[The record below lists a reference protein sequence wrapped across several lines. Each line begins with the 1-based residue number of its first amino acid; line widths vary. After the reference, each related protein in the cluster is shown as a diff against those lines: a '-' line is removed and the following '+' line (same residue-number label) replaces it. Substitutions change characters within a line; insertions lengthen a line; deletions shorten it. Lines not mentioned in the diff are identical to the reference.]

1 MELLVYGGKVI
12 FCATYKELHIMNI
25 RRRSKFYDYHTEMK
39 TKIVKTEARN
49 SFNFVCSK
57 RIEEFSELCLDSF

>member
-12 FCATYKELHIMNI
+12 FSATYKELHIMNL
-25 RRRSKFYDYHTEMK
+25 RRCSKLYAHHTEIK

-49 SFNFVCSK
+49 YYF
-57 RIEEFSELCLDSF
+57 

>member
-12 FCATYKELHIMNI
+12 FSATYKELHIVNV
-25 RRRSKFYDYHTEMK
+25 RRCIKFYAHHTEMK

-49 SFNFVCSK
+49 LKYF
-57 RIEEFSELCLDSF
+57 

>member
-12 FCATYKELHIMNI
+12 FSTTYKELHIMNI
-25 RRRSKFYDYHTEMK
+25 QRCSKFYAYLTEMK

-49 SFNFVCSK
+49 
-57 RIEEFSELCLDSF
+57 

>member
-39 TKIVKTEARN
+39 TKIVKTEAR
-49 SFNFVCSK
+49 
-57 RIEEFSELCLDSF
+57 I